1 MTISLLS
8 FIREALKAS
17 IAIVET
23 SPIKNFIKGRAAFY
37 YMILQGGFF
46 LCSYCS
52 KFAPELQHKYTKKSS
67 KINHANLYK
76 KARQSPVLVLRDYFN
91 VFFRICKQ
99 GNSEYYRK
107 VFVNFSVSLVIPLHF
122 ALRARSRGNIF
133 RL

>member
-23 SPIKNFIKGRAAFY
+23 SPFKNFIKGRAAFY

-52 KFAPELQHKYTKKSS
+52 KFAPKLQHKQTIISS
-67 KINHANLYK
+67 KIDQLNLYK
-76 KARQSPVLVLRDYFN
+76 KTIKSPAILLRDYFN
-91 VFFRICKQ
+91 VFIVICKW
-99 GNSEYYRK
+99 GNGEKYRK
-107 VFVNFSVSLVIPLHF
+107 VFV
-122 ALRARSRGNIF
+122 
-133 RL
+133 